1 MTPLLSSVWPLA
13 ATVSP
18 PADCRVPSLSKA
30 PLRVSVPL
38 PPLTVDTMKA
48 ASLPL
53 LVKLVAVTVAPVVA
67 CTVPR
72 LVSEPPWDVSVEP
85 ARMTLLALLLFRLN
99 R

>member
-1 MTPLLSSVWPLA
+1 MPF
-13 ATVSP
+13 
-18 PADCRVPSLSKA
+18 
-30 PLRVSVPL
+30 

-72 LVSEPPWDVSVEP
+72 LISEPPWDVSVEP